1 MFSFFKKKTDPRA
14 RLQALFA
21 DYKLPSFPAAVVQTL
36 EKIRD
41 PESTAA
47 SVAEFLSFDPG
58 LSVRVLRLANSPAF
72 SPRRKV
78 ENLTQAIALV
88 GFSQLETMVLSV
100 GVRNATPTQP
110 SPGYDAT
117 RFWRASARR
126 GVLAHSLASL
136 LCPAK
141 RSECFTA
148 GFLQD
153 LALPLLATRGPEP
166 YGSVLEQWHRDGGKL
181 CELERE
187 VFEWDHAEVATW
199 ICNDW
204 NFPENIAAAIGGHHG
219 TRYAGHEPLAPVS
232 LVSWLGE
239 DEHHLGTEA
248 LIEEAHSRFGIPL
261 DETKKIIASSFEKG
275 DALAPLML

>member
-1 MFSFFKKKTDPRA
+1 MFSFFRKKTDPRA
-14 RLQALFA
+14 QLKKVFA

-36 EKIRD
+36 ERIRD
-41 PESTAA
+41 PDSTAS

-72 SPRRKV
+72 SPRKKV

-100 GVRNATPTQP
+100 GVRGATPTKP
-110 SPGYDAT
+110 SPGYDAS

-126 GVLAHSLASL
+126 GVLAHSLASR
-136 LCPAK
+136 LCPAN

-153 LALPLLATRGPEP
+153 LALPLLATQDPED
-166 YGSVLEQWHRDGGKL
+166 YGSVLEQWHNEGGNL

-187 VFEWDHAEVATW
+187 VFDWDHAEVATW
-199 ICNDW
+199 ICDDW
-204 NFPENIAAAIGGHHG
+204 NFPENIAAAIGSHHG
-219 TRYAGHEPLAPVS
+219 ACYEGHEPLVPVG
-232 LVSWLGE
+232 LVSHLRE
-239 DEHHLGTEA
+239 NENDLGTEA
-248 LIEEAHSRFGIPL
+248 LIEEAHSRCGIPF
-261 DETKKIIASSFEKG
+261 DETKRLIESSFEKG
-275 DALAPLML
+275 DALAPLMI